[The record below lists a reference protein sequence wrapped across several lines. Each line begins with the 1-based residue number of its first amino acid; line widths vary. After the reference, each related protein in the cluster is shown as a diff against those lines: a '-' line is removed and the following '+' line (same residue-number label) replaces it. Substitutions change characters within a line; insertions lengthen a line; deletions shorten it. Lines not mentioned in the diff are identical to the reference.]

1 MAKKF
6 SMTLLCG
13 IVAVMAA
20 ILLGGCGDSRKN
32 YVIGVSQCS
41 EDSWRNKLISELRQ
55 STYLHDDIELDIRLA
70 DDDVEQQRQQI
81 QELIGRNV
89 DLLIVSPRQTAN
101 LSGVIKE
108 ATDRSIPVIL
118 FDRKSDVDNYTAFM
132 GADNYSIGAML
143 AEYVAGLL
151 DGKGCIVEIAGE
163 HGSSPAE
170 ERHRGFNDVIAKYP
184 GLKIV
189 GYGEGDWKQISGEKC
204 MERILDTY
212 EGPIDCVFGA
222 NDRITLGARKAMEMR
237 KQMHKEW
244 VVQPGKVIYVGVDAL
259 PTPGGGIE
267 KVKDGRLTATAV
279 YPTYGAGHKH
289 IARRQLRQT

>member
-1 MAKKF
+1 
-6 SMTLLCG
+6 MTLLCG
-13 IVAVMAA
+13 IVAVVAA

-89 DLLIVSPRQTAN
+89 DLLIVSPQQTAN

-132 GADNYSIGAML
+132 GTRQLLHRCDVGR
-143 AEYVAGLL
+143 VCGRTAGRQRL
-151 DGKGCIVEIAGE
+151 
-163 HGSSPAE
+163 
-170 ERHRGFNDVIAKYP
+170 HRG
-184 GLKIV
+184 
-189 GYGEGDWKQISGEKC
+189 
-204 MERILDTY
+204 
-212 EGPIDCVFGA
+212 DCG
-222 NDRITLGARKAMEMR
+222 GAR
-237 KQMHKEW
+237 
-244 VVQPGKVIYVGVDAL
+244 VVACRRAAPRVQRRHSQVS
-259 PTPGGGIE
+259 
-267 KVKDGRLTATAV
+267 
-279 YPTYGAGHKH
+279 GA
-289 IARRQLRQT
+289 